1 MISTLQVMFF
11 EVNDEKLDNLSGKRQ
26 MLEEFFLENEGKWF
40 KAELKLAIKSEKSR
54 VYFWEISFLQKLL
67 KLTLQKLKR
76 ILIYPRKVSN

>member
-1 MISTLQVMFF
+1 MISTLQVMLF

-40 KAELKLAIKSEKSR
+40 QAELKLAIKSEKSR
-54 VYFWEISFLQKLL
+54 LYFFFFSFLQKLL

-76 ILIYPRKVSN
+76 LLIYPRKVSN